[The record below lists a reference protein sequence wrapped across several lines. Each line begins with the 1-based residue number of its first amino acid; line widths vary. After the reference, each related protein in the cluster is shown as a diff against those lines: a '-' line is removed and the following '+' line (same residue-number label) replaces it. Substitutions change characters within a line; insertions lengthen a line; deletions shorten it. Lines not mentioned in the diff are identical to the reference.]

1 MECLANEREKAAVL
15 MDYFARKLDPNSS
28 LAMERHLE
36 HCAACQEWMRRQQ
49 MVWSALDGWEAA
61 AVSPDFDRQLY
72 QRIAREERPPFWSGL
87 FRPAFSLALA
97 SLVLL
102 AALLIRPLPPQ
113 PAGPPQQAHVES
125 LDVDRLEKALDDV
138 EMLRQLNLAPST
150 EPQSM

>member
-1 MECLANEREKAAVL
+1 MECPANEREKAAVL

-113 PAGPPQQAHVES
+113 AAGPPQQAHVES

>member
-1 MECLANEREKAAVL
+1 

-102 AALLIRPLPPQ
+102 AALLIRPLPPR
-113 PAGPPQQAHVES
+113 PPG
-125 LDVDRLEKALDDV
+125 R
-138 EMLRQLNLAPST
+138 PSRR
-150 EPQSM
+150 M

>member
-1 MECLANEREKAAVL
+1 MECPAKERETTAVL
-15 MDYFARKLDPNSS
+15 MDYFARKLDPHGSAA
-28 LAMERHLE
+28 LERHVE
-36 HCAACQEWMRRQQ
+36 QCAACQEWMRRQRT
-49 MVWSALDGWEAA
+49 VWTVLDGWDAP
-61 AVSPDFDRQLY
+61 VIPPDFDRRLY
-72 QRIAREERPPFWSGL
+72 QRIEREERPARWSGL

-113 PAGPPQQAHVES
+113 PAGLSQQAHVES
-125 LDVDRLEKALDDV
+125 LDADRLEKALDDV